1 MIHATLCVPV
11 PPTPYHTV
19 PCSAI
24 PCRTVPCRAVP
35 CRAVSF
41 HSVPCG
47 AAERGGDWGR
57 CCSPRSSLRSS
68 PDPSVPRRSRAGSG
82 GGPRICRQPR
92 RKRKENWQRCAVKP
106 AGAGA
111 RGPPAA
117 PRPPLSPSTV
127 SPSPRP
133 ALSAPFI
140 YGSRRGMG
148 EASDTDS
155 GIMLHSG
162 PDSPV
167 SPPKERVQAGRRQ
180 QQALEAR
187 LDGCVQELRRL
198 CLREAELTGTLPREY
213 PLKAGE
219 KPPKVRRRIGAAF
232 KLDEIVVLR
241 GDPLERERALQLQIA
256 EASRRLCHEENIGRR
271 VRKRRQTA
279 ALREEQKL
287 RDLEQVLIQRRL
299 LAGQRDTGTAEEL
312 SASDESSM
320 SDAGLLEE
328 EDTRPPGP
336 ATPRRS
342 PSPKDPA
349 EEEEES
355 GLLTAPPTPW
365 QETSLDRPYE
375 RAKNPSVDPED
386 GETQSS
392 QCYLGSLMAA
402 PASSLA
408 PGSPDPTGS
417 PASRT
422 GDPPYRFIPIRTL
435 VLCRQAGS
443 SAPSTPEPSGRR
455 AQTQSLRVDPCWQP
469 AEPRGRSVAP
479 RRRPT
484 YYTVTVPTSCILSPG
499 PACCSGSDDSI
510 SDLSSISHATS
521 PGSSS
526 PDVSFAVPLPL
537 TEPGYHPRGALRF
550 LPPAGP
556 PTFLYEQ
563 DLAPLRYQRLVPSRS
578 RIVRTPSL
586 KDYAPAGA
594 RGLSKAAVTEELK
607 SWHQRAQLRGARP
620 HSLDRQG
627 AFRRPHGGTT
637 RDGPIARGVLSLV
650 QGPPVQ
656 VLRRS
661 AAGVP
666 VQVYVPENGEIVTQ
680 V

>member
-1 MIHATLCVPV
+1 
-11 PPTPYHTV
+11 
-19 PCSAI
+19 
-24 PCRTVPCRAVP
+24 
-35 CRAVSF
+35 
-41 HSVPCG
+41 
-47 AAERGGDWGR
+47 
-57 CCSPRSSLRSS
+57 
-68 PDPSVPRRSRAGSG
+68 
-82 GGPRICRQPR
+82 
-92 RKRKENWQRCAVKP
+92 
-106 AGAGA
+106 
-111 RGPPAA
+111 
-117 PRPPLSPSTV
+117 
-127 SPSPRP
+127 
-133 ALSAPFI
+133 
-140 YGSRRGMG
+140 GMG

-162 PDSPV
+162 PDSLAC
-167 SPPKERVQAGRRQ
+167 PPKERVQAGRRQ

-198 CLREAELTGTLPREY
+198 CLREAELTGTLPHEY

-241 GDPLERERALQLQIA
+241 GVDPLERERALQLQIA

-287 RDLEQVLIQRRL
+287 RDLEQVLSQRRL
-299 LAGQRDTGTAEEL
+299 LAGQRDTSTAEEL

-320 SDAGLLEE
+320 SDTGLLEE

-336 ATPRRS
+336 ATPQKS
-342 PSPKDPA
+342 PSPKDPI
-349 EEEEES
+349 EEEEEEE
-355 GLLTAPPTPW
+355 LLMAPATPW
-365 QETSLDRPYE
+365 QETILDRPYE
-375 RAKNPSVDPED
+375 RAKNPGADPED
-386 GETQSS
+386 GEAQSS
-392 QCYLGSLMAA
+392 QCFLGSLMAA

-408 PGSPDPTGS
+408 PGTPDPSHS
-417 PASRT
+417 PVSRA
-422 GDPPYRFIPIRTL
+422 GDPPYRFVPIRTL
-435 VLCRQAGS
+435 VLCRQSGS

-455 AQTQSLRVDPCWQP
+455 GHTLRVDPCWQP
-469 AEPRGRSVAP
+469 AEPRGRSATP

-484 YYTVTVPTSCILSPG
+484 YYTVTVPTSCILTPG
-499 PACCSGSDDSI
+499 PACRSGSDDSI

-521 PGSSS
+521 PSSSS

-537 TEPGYHPRGALRF
+537 ARPGYYPRGALQF

-556 PTFLYEQ
+556 PAFLYEQ

-594 RGLSKAAVTEELK
+594 WGLSKAAVTKELK

-627 AFRRPHGGTT
+627 AFQRPHGGTA
-637 RDGPIARGVLSLV
+637 RDGPIAHG
-650 QGPPVQ
+650 
-656 VLRRS
+656 
-661 AAGVP
+661 
-666 VQVYVPENGEIVTQ
+666 
-680 V
+680 